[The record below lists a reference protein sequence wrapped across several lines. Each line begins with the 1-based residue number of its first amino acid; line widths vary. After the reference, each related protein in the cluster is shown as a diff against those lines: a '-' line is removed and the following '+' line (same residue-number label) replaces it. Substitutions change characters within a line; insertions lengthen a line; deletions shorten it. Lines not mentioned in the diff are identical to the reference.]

1 MCKGHTCSVYN
12 QSAVDPEAR
21 STVYSHLELKNPG
34 SVYHHVREKAGSPVL
49 VCPLHVSHDR
59 HRPQHGKKHKAAAA
73 LQ

>member
-21 STVYSHLELKNPG
+21 STVHLHLEFIKPG
-34 SVYHHVREKAGSPVL
+34 IVYHKIREKPGSPVL

-59 HRPQHGKKHKAAAA
+59 HCPQHGKKYEAAAA